1 MARRPLAVNPYVSDT
16 VETWLS
22 RLEFAP
28 SLEQRYQAFTA
39 LSQLQ
44 PPAAVCALAARL
56 LEDREGELR
65 AAAAH
70 WLAVACDRG
79 WLNPADVA
87 ADLAGQLTARLSESD
102 PEVQLACLRAL
113 SRLGAPAESLEP
125 IITRMI
131 ADDEAEPTSMVI
143 LADLCRRVPDAGRR
157 NLAALRRWLVAEQA
171 DLREGAALALLSL
184 GADGVEALPEWLLA
198 IDDEEPL
205 VRETA
210 ARALGLFVGT
220 HPEVRA
226 ALEEAVTD
234 ADPGVAAAA
243 REALGE

>member
-1 MARRPLAVNPYVSDT
+1 MARRSLAVNPYACES

-28 SLEQRYQAFTA
+28 SLEDRFQAFTA

-44 PPAAVCALAARL
+44 PPGAICELAARL
-56 LEDREGELR
+56 LADREPELR

-70 WLAVACDRG
+70 WIAGACDRG
-79 WLNPADVA
+79 RLSPTDVP
-87 ADLAGQLTARLSESD
+87 ADLAGKLTARLTESD

-113 SRLGAPAESLEP
+113 SRLGAPAAALEP
-125 IITRMI
+125 VITRLI
-131 ADDEAEPTSMVI
+131 GSDAAEPTSIVM
-143 LADLCRRVPDAGRR
+143 LAELCRRVPDAGRR

-171 DLREGAALALLSL
+171 DVREGAALSLLGL
-184 GADGVEALPEWLLA
+184 GADGVDALPEWLQA

-210 ARALGLFVGT
+210 ARALGRFVAT

-226 ALEEAVTD
+226 ALDGAVTD

-243 REALGE
+243 REALGG